1 MWLGGS
7 LGPLPIPV
15 SALLG
20 VAVALAGWSYLVLA
34 IWRVFRW
41 RGGGS
46 SEAPSW
52 RPGVSV
58 LKPLC
63 GAEPGLYDCLRSFC
77 DQDYSEL
84 QLVLGVAD
92 PGDAAVAVARRLIAD
107 RPERDIALVIDGTQH
122 GTNRKVSNLVNME
135 RVARHDILVVSDS
148 DTIAAPHSLARVVA
162 PLARPK
168 VGAVTC
174 LYRGAPRS
182 GLCSALG
189 ALFISD
195 WFLPSAVVDAGMRDV
210 AYCFGPLTAVRRDAL
225 EAIGG
230 LGRLA
235 FRLADDFLLGRLI
248 ASAGFRVVLSGEIVD
263 TVVAETFASL
273 VAHEL
278 RWSRTVRTVKPGE
291 HFLSCAMHPLP
302 LLLAVLPAYPAYGV
316 ALIAVHVALR
326 TALHYLAR
334 RRFAIP
340 GPARAWLLPLRECLV
355 FAIWALSFAG
365 SSVRWRE
372 RRFAIGHGGTLL
384 AQEPGA

>member
-1 MWLGGS
+1 L
-7 LGPLPIPV
+7 LPLSIPV
-15 SALLG
+15 PALLG
-20 VAVALAGWSYLVLA
+20 GAVALAGWAYLMLA
-34 IWRVFRW
+34 LWRVFRW
-41 RGGGS
+41 RGGAG
-46 SEAPSW
+46 EPPRW

-77 DQDYSEL
+77 DQDYPEL

-92 PGDAAVAVARRLIAD
+92 PDDPAVAVARRLIAD
-107 RPERDIALVIDGTQH
+107 RPERDITLVIDNTQR

-135 RVARHDILVVSDS
+135 RAARHDTLIVSDS
-148 DTIAAPHSLARVVA
+148 DTIAGPNCVARVVA
-162 PLARPK
+162 PLSRRK

-174 LYRGAPRS
+174 LYRGLPKG
-182 GLCSALG
+182 GLWSEFG
-189 ALFISD
+189 ALFIND

-210 AYCFGPLTAVRRDAL
+210 AYCFGPVTAVRRDAL

-235 FRLADDFLLGRLI
+235 FCLADDFLLGRLI
-248 ASAGFRVVLSGEIVD
+248 AGAGYRVVLSGELVD

-302 LLLAVLPAYPAYGV
+302 LLLALLPFSPAYGA
-316 ALIAVHVALR
+316 ALVGVHLGLR

-334 RRFAIP
+334 RHFAVS
-340 GPARAWLLPLRECLV
+340 GPARPWLLPLRECLV
-355 FAIWALSFAG
+355 FAIWALSFA
-365 SSVRWRE
+365 STSVRWRE
-372 RRFAIGHGGTLL
+372 RRFAIGRGGTLL